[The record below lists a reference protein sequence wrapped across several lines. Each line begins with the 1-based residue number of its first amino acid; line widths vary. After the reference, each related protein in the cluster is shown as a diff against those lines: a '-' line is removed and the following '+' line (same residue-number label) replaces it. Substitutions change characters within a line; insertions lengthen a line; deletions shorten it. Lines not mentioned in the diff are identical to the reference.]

1 MITDQKTMKEIDFIP
16 QWYRD
21 RQKQRVGYHTQY
33 VVIICIFAAIVLW
46 SFATC
51 YSVSKAKAQINR
63 IQASLAENADLAAE
77 CNQLTTILNRLREKA
92 QILDKLNHQT
102 SIANV
107 IGELSFL
114 VPENIIISKIDI
126 GLERFT
132 EGVVS
137 ANKSHVRLLRRNADA
152 AGAMPA
158 ADTRFKVVIAGI
170 AAGVEDVAG
179 LISRLEDSSYCCQ
192 VVPGFSRA
200 AKVKDFMV
208 TEFEIS
214 CYLANYVRNEQVD

>member
-1 MITDQKTMKEIDFIP
+1 MKEIDFIP

-33 VVIICIFAAIVLW
+33 VVIIGIFAAIVLW

-63 IQASLAENADLAAE
+63 IQASLAENADLADE
-77 CNQLTTILNRLREKA
+77 CKQFTTGLNRLRDKD
-92 QILDKLNHQT
+92 QILDKLDHKT

-107 IGELSFL
+107 IAELSFL
-114 VPENIIISKIDI
+114 VPDNVILSKIDI
-126 GLERFT
+126 GLEPFT

-137 ANKSHVRLLRRNADA
+137 ANKSHVRLLRRSADA

-158 ADTRFKVVIAGI
+158 QDCRFKVVLAGI

-179 LISRLEDSSYCCQ
+179 LISRLEDSSYFCQ

-200 AKVKDFMV
+200 AKVKGFMV

-214 CYLANYVRNEQVD
+214 CYLANYEQHE

>member
-1 MITDQKTMKEIDFIP
+1 MKEIDFIP

-33 VVIICIFAAIVLW
+33 VVIIGIFAAIVLW
-46 SFATC
+46 SFGTC
-51 YSVSKAKAQINR
+51 YFVSKAKAQINR
-63 IQASLAENADLAAE
+63 IQASLAANADLAAQ
-77 CNQLTTILNRLREKA
+77 CNQLMTAMSRLRDKA
-92 QILDKLNHQT
+92 GILDKLDHKT

-114 VPENIIISKIDI
+114 VPDNVILSKVDI

-137 ANKSHVRLLRRNADA
+137 ANKSHVRLLRRGADA

-158 ADTRFKVVIAGI
+158 EDSRFKVVLAGI
-170 AAGVEDVAG
+170 AAGVEDVAA
-179 LISRLEDSSYCCQ
+179 LISALEDSSYFCQ

-200 AKVKDFMV
+200 AKVKDFIV

-214 CYLANYVRNEQVD
+214 CYLSNYVRNE

>member
-1 MITDQKTMKEIDFIP
+1 MITGQRTMKEIDFIP

-33 VVIICIFAAIVLW
+33 VVIIGIFAGIVLW

-63 IQASLAENADLAAE
+63 IQVSLAENADLTAR
-77 CNQLTTILNRLREKA
+77 CNQLTTTLNQLRDKA
-92 QILDKLNHQT
+92 QILDKLDHKT

-114 VPENIIISKIDI
+114 VPENVILSKIDI
-126 GLERFT
+126 GLERFN
-132 EGVVS
+132 EGTVS
-137 ANKSHVRLLRRNADA
+137 ANKSNVRLLRRSVDA

-158 ADTRFKVVIAGI
+158 RDSRFKVVVAGI

-179 LISRLEDSSYCCQ
+179 LISRLENSSYFCQ
-192 VVPGFSRA
+192 VVPGFSRDV
-200 AKVKDFMV
+200 KVKGFIV

-214 CYLANYVRNEQVD
+214 CYLANYVLQ

>member
-1 MITDQKTMKEIDFIP
+1 MKEIDFIP

-21 RQKQRVGYHTQY
+21 GQKQQVSYRTQY
-33 VVIICIFAAIVLW
+33 VVIICIFVAIVFW
-46 SFATC
+46 SFGTC

-63 IQASLAENADLAAE
+63 IQESLAANADLTAE
-77 CNQLTTILNRLREKA
+77 FSQLTNIMVELREKA
-92 QILDKLNHQT
+92 KILDKLDHKT

-107 IGELSFL
+107 IAELSFL
-114 VPENIIISKIDI
+114 VTDNVILKKVDI

-132 EGVVS
+132 GGEVS
-137 ANKSHVRLLRRNADA
+137 ANKSHVRLIHRGTDA
-152 AGAMPA
+152 ASATPA
-158 ADTRFKVVIAGI
+158 EDVRFKVAITGV

-179 LISRLEDSSYCCQ
+179 LISQLENSSYFCQ

-200 AKVKDFMV
+200 GKVKDFMV

-214 CYLANYVRNEQVD
+214 CYLANYEKHK